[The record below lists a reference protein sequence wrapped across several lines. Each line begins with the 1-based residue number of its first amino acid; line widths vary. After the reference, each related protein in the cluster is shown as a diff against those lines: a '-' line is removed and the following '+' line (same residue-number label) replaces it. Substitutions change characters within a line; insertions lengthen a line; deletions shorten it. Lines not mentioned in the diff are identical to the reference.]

1 MNTCRKIGEGWPLII
16 RVVGRQKGV
25 LRAKVILAANVY
37 QQDELRGVKEVI
49 RSFRALTRPTPLLPH
64 KNL

>member
-1 MNTCRKIGEGWPLII
+1 METTRCHHE
-16 RVVGRQKGV
+16 VA

-49 RSFRALTRPTPLLPH
+49 RSFRAFNKGDRGTAFREQLVTA
-64 KNL
+64 N

>member
-1 MNTCRKIGEGWPLII
+1 MRHPEPA
-16 RVVGRQKGV
+16 VGA

-49 RSFRALTRPTPLLPH
+49 RSFRALTKSAADFRFGGRGIAPGFWAP
-64 KNL
+64 